1 MYVKY
6 ILCIFIGVVMKSKL
20 ITVNSFVKMS
30 FRCNYEMGSY
40 KASDETALRFL
51 MQLDVG
57 KLILSSLVDNTHLN
71 SVHQEVPVAKMLNA
85 IVDAHRFVGSYGLSV
100 SVEDYEFTKAEK
112 PDLMLPWVYH
122 TETRTVISLKTNFC
136 DLELLKSSEGD
147 TFTFSGHAPT
157 FVAHIMQGTY
167 ASVEDACAVFEDTYQ
182 RLLKLYFTTVNK
194 AGVAAIVLP
203 DTPPDL
209 YTVHTE
215 VGDVLVR
222 REDRVTK
229 YGATTHLIYI
239 PWKLIT
245 VRVYCEDE
253 GEMREFIHKRLIE
266 SLRVEL
272 DYY

>member
-1 MYVKY
+1 
-6 ILCIFIGVVMKSKL
+6 MKSKL
-20 ITVNSFVKMS
+20 ITVNSFVRLS
-30 FRCNYEMGSY
+30 FLCNSEMESH
-40 KASDETALRFL
+40 KAIGENALRFL

-57 KLILSSLVDNTHLN
+57 KLNLTSLVVNTHLN
-71 SVHQEVPVAKMLNA
+71 RVYKEVPVAKMLNA

-157 FVAHIMQGTY
+157 FVAHIVQGTY

-182 RLLKLYFTTVNK
+182 RSLKRYFTTVNK
-194 AGVAAIVLP
+194 TGVAAIVLP

-229 YGATTHLIYI
+229 YGATTHIIYI
-239 PWKLIT
+239 PWKFIT
-245 VRVYCEDE
+245 VRVYCTDLEE
-253 GEMREFIHKRLIE
+253 LREFIHKRLIE
-266 SLRVEL
+266 SIRVEL